1 LAQVNTDWMLEQFLA
16 LLLMGGSKKN
26 KSKAF
31 LYHKLGKPV

>member
-31 LYHKLGKPV
+31 HHKLGKPV